1 MLRATF
7 EMRPTGSTRLLAP
20 LRGQVV
26 DEDDDGTVVLDLP
39 EENWG
44 ADVNL
49 LVAALVA
56 GEVMEASALTRCRLV
71 DLQVPYGLPP
81 GPAFGA
87 SGGPR
92 WA

>member
-7 EMRPTGSTRLLAP
+7 EMRPTGSASLLAP

-44 ADVNL
+44 PTSTCSSPHWWPV
-49 LVAALVA
+49 
-56 GEVMEASALTRCRLV
+56 R
-71 DLQVPYGLPP
+71 
-81 GPAFGA
+81 
-87 SGGPR
+87 
-92 WA
+92 